1 MANGLKVLVDPKKPQ
16 QSKTLWLNTVVLVLS
31 LIFAVASGADLIE
44 PVEPQYEG
52 WVTAAVAIVNVVLR
66 FFTSGPVTM
75 R

>member
-1 MANGLKVLVDPKKPQ
+1 MSGNLKVLVAPKTPAK
-16 QSKTLWLNTVVLVLS
+16 SKTVWLNGVVLVLS
-31 LIFAVASGADLIE
+31 LVFAVATGADLIE

-52 WVTAAVAIVNVVLR
+52 WVTAAVAVVNVVLR